1 MVSSHGLVYRKPKTL
16 EMIRTV
22 PNERPVAIQLFGAM
36 PEMMGEAA
44 AMLDDEPIDLID
56 INMGCPVRKVIKKG
70 AGAALMRD
78 PNVAASIIKNVC
90 RNTNLPVTIKIRSGW
105 NHKSI
110 NAVDFAKMAEDHGIA
125 AIAVHGR
132 TCSQAFGGSADWRIV
147 SQVKN
152 AVTIPIIGNGDITCQ
167 TEAIAKLQETGC
179 DGIMIGRAAL
189 GNPWVFSPKGRP
201 ASLSLRQAGLQR
213 HLELIEKYNNAER
226 ILAKTKNHAGR
237 YFKGIPGGSA
247 VRKKIYDAKS
257 FQDLKTIVNSELTP

>member
-201 ASLSLRQAGLQR
+201 ASLSLR
-213 HLELIEKYNNAER
+213 
-226 ILAKTKNHAGR
+226 
-237 YFKGIPGGSA
+237 
-247 VRKKIYDAKS
+247 
-257 FQDLKTIVNSELTP
+257 